1 MGRDDA
7 GDHLVDLLASGIRGA
22 VGAGA
27 AELMNLLIRLAVST
41 GAVLLAQ
48 WAFQP
53 WGLISVESVPI
64 ALVFAVVLGL
74 LTALVRPILLLVT
87 CPLNVVTL
95 GLFTFVVNAVV
106 FWLAAQLVPGIQIS
120 GFTGAF
126 VGSLTVTICHALVD
140 GYLER

>member
-7 GDHLVDLLASGIRGA
+7 GDLLVDLLASGVRGA

-27 AELMNLLIRLAVST
+27 AAMLNLLIRLGVSM

-53 WGLISVESVPI
+53 WGLISVESVPMAAI
-64 ALVFAVVLGL
+64 FAVVLGL
-74 LTALVRPILLLVT
+74 LNALVRPILLFVT
-87 CPLNVVTL
+87 CPLTVVTL
-95 GLFTFVVNAVV
+95 GLFIFVVNAAV
-106 FWLAAQLVPGIQIS
+106 FWLAARLVPGIDVS

-126 VGSLTVTICHALVD
+126 VGALTVTICHALVD
-140 GYLER
+140 RYLER